1 MNIFKKLV
9 IIVVLA
15 AMMLPL
21 FTGCGSNNEKRYN
34 TIEDFEHAR
43 VGVMT
48 GSSFDTLAKEYLP
61 EAERVYFM
69 IATDLI
75 LNLEQGKI
83 DGILMDKGYYTPMV
97 WEDEGLSYIE
107 ADMPNTEYAIAF
119 PKSSDSD
126 VLAEQVNEFIKD
138 QGESGWLKELEDKW
152 ISDEEPDFIP
162 DTDSLTGENGTIKVA
177 TTSQFKPYDY
187 LKDGKLTGMEIE
199 FIVRFAEEYGYDLEL
214 DPMDFSA
221 ILPSIAAGRYD
232 MAISNITVT
241 EERAESVRFSDPYY
255 KSPIIMA
262 VLSDSTG
269 GQQLGFGERIVEGF
283 SKTFIRED
291 RWKHIV
297 DGIGVTMLISLCA
310 VLLGTLLGFGIYMVT
325 CMNVKGVR
333 VVSEAIAKVYTR
345 IIEGTPVVVVLM
357 ILFYVVFGSVKD
369 INGVVVAIL
378 GFSLIFGAFVY
389 EHMRVSVGSVD
400 IGQAEAAYALGYT
413 KNKAYTRIILPQA
426 MSIFMPTYCSH
437 AVELIK
443 GTAIVGYI
451 AVNDLTKVGDI
462 IRSNTYEAF
471 FPLVSVAIIYFLLT
485 WIISLLLRR
494 VKVRFEP
501 KRRSNDTI
509 LKGVKR

>member
-1 MNIFKKLV
+1 
-9 IIVVLA
+9 
-15 AMMLPL
+15 
-21 FTGCGSNNEKRYN
+21 
-34 TIEDFEHAR
+34 
-43 VGVMT
+43 
-48 GSSFDTLAKEYLP
+48 
-61 EAERVYFM
+61 
-69 IATDLI
+69 
-75 LNLEQGKI
+75 
-83 DGILMDKGYYTPMV
+83 
-97 WEDEGLSYIE
+97 
-107 ADMPNTEYAIAF
+107 
-119 PKSSDSD
+119 
-126 VLAEQVNEFIKD
+126 
-138 QGESGWLKELEDKW
+138 
-152 ISDEEPDFIP
+152 
-162 DTDSLTGENGTIKVA
+162 
-177 TTSQFKPYDY
+177 
-187 LKDGKLTGMEIE
+187 
-199 FIVRFAEEYGYDLEL
+199 
-214 DPMDFSA
+214 
-221 ILPSIAAGRYD
+221 
-232 MAISNITVT
+232 
-241 EERAESVRFSDPYY
+241 
-255 KSPIIMA
+255 MA

-291 RWKHIV
+291 RWKLIV

-357 ILFYVVFGSVKD
+357 VLFYVVFGSIKD
-369 INGVVVAIL
+369 INGVAVAIL

-389 EHMRVSVGSVD
+389 EHMRVSVGSVG

-413 KNKAYTRIILPQA
+413 KNQAYARIILPQA

-471 FPLVSVAIIYFLLT
+471 FPLISVAIIYFLLT
-485 WIISLLLRR
+485 WIISLLLGR

-501 KRRSNDTI
+501 KRRSDDTI